1 MLRFRDR
8 GFILIS
14 LFILLFL
21 GVSNA
26 YAYLDPGTG
35 SLIVQVLIASAVSA
49 LFAIKIFWKRL
60 TAFFRKVFHKET
72 AGPSEDGHE
81 KA

>member
-1 MLRFRDR
+1 MLQFRDR

-14 LFILLFL
+14 LFGLLFL
-21 GVSNA
+21 GVFNA

-60 TAFFRKVFHKET
+60 TALFRRIFHREA
-72 AGPSEDGHE
+72 AGRSEDSQG